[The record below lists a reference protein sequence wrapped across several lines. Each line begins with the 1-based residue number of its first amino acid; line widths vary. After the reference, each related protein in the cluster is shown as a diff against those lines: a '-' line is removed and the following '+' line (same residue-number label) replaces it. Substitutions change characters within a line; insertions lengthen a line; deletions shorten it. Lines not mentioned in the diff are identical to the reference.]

1 MNWRKAMEEIK
12 IRNFTPETASKDSIK
27 RKNALKL
34 VIGAKI
40 GKNLPKI
47 RERTLNRLL
56 LVDVTF
62 RLFKGDNSGSSKKD
76 LDNLLKILFDVL
88 SKNMVNGQESK
99 KGLGIMMDDSF
110 IHEIKAKKIEVNSKK
125 EQGFDLMIS
134 SSLR

>member
-27 RKNALKL
+27 RKNALKR

-40 GKNLPKI
+40 GKDLLKI

-56 LVDVTF
+56 LVDVTY
-62 RLFKGDNSGSSKKD
+62 RLYVDKNSGSSKKD

-88 SKNMVNGQESK
+88 SKNMVNGQASK
-99 KGLGIMMDDSF
+99 KGLGIMIDDSF
-110 IHEIKAKKIEVNSKK
+110 VYEIRAKKILVNEPK

-134 SSLR
+134 SSIR

>member
-1 MNWRKAMEEIK
+1 MNWHKALEEIH
-12 IRNFTPETASKDSIK
+12 IRNFIPETASKDSIK
-27 RKNALKL
+27 RKNALKR

-40 GKNLPKI
+40 GKDLPKI

-56 LVDVTF
+56 LVDVTY
-62 RLFKGDNSGSSKKD
+62 RLYVDKNSGSSKKD

-99 KGLGIMMDDSF
+99 KGLGIMKDDSF
-110 IHEIKAKKIEVNSKK
+110 IYEIKAKKIEVNSKK

-134 SSLR
+134 NSFR

>member
-1 MNWRKAMEEIK
+1 MNWHKAMEEIQ
-12 IRNFTPETASKDSIK
+12 IRNFIPETASKDSVK

-34 VIGAKI
+34 VIGTKI
-40 GKNLPKI
+40 GKDLLKI
-47 RERTLNRLL
+47 QKRTLNRPLL
-56 LVDVTF
+56 IDVTF
-62 RLFKGDNSGSSKKD
+62 RLFKDDNSGSSKKD

-99 KGLGIMMDDSF
+99 KGLGIMIDDSF

>member
-12 IRNFTPETASKDSIK
+12 IRNFTPETASKDTIK
-27 RKNALKL
+27 RKNALKR

-40 GKNLPKI
+40 GKDLLKI
-47 RERTLNRLL
+47 RERTMNRLL
-56 LVDVTF
+56 LVDVTY
-62 RLFKGDNSGSSKKD
+62 RLYVDKNSGSSKKD

-88 SKNMVNGQESK
+88 SKNMVNGQASK
-99 KGLGIMMDDSF
+99 KGLGIMIDDSF

>member
-1 MNWRKAMEEIK
+1 MNWHKAMEEIK

-27 RKNALKL
+27 RKNALKRK
-34 VIGAKI
+34 IGTKI
-40 GKNLPKI
+40 GKTLPKI
-47 RERTLNRLL
+47 RERTLNRHLMVNVTYRL
-56 LVDVTF
+56 YVDE
-62 RLFKGDNSGSSKKD
+62 NSGSSKKD

-99 KGLGIMMDDSF
+99 KGLGIMKDDSF

>member
-1 MNWRKAMEEIK
+1 MNWHKALEEIH
-12 IRNFTPETASKDSIK
+12 IRNFIPETASKDSVK

-34 VIGAKI
+34 VIGTKI
-40 GKNLPKI
+40 GKDLLKI
-47 RERTLNRLL
+47 QKRTLNRPLL
-56 LVDVTF
+56 IDVTF
-62 RLFKGDNSGSSKKD
+62 RLFKDDNSGSSKKD

-99 KGLGIMMDDSF
+99 KGLGIMIDDSF

>member
-1 MNWRKAMEEIK
+1 MNWRKAMEEIQ
-12 IRNFTPETASKDSIK
+12 IRNFIPETASKDTIK
-27 RKNALKL
+27 RKNILKRK
-34 VIGAKI
+34 IGAKI
-40 GKNLPKI
+40 GKDLPKI

-56 LVDVTF
+56 LVDVTY
-62 RLFKGDNSGSSKKD
+62 RLYVDKNSGSSKKD

-99 KGLGIMMDDSF
+99 KGLGIMIDDSF

>member
-1 MNWRKAMEEIK
+1 MNWHKALEEIH
-12 IRNFTPETASKDSIK
+12 IRNFIPETASKDSVK

-34 VIGAKI
+34 VIGTKI
-40 GKNLPKI
+40 GKDLLKI
-47 RERTLNRLL
+47 QKRTLNRPLL
-56 LVDVTF
+56 IDVTF
-62 RLFKGDNSGSSKKD
+62 RLFKDDNSGSSKKD

-99 KGLGIMMDDSF
+99 KGLGIMIDDSF

-134 SSLR
+134 NSLR